1 MRGGVMTEHTTEI
14 LCTIIG
20 AVPYD
25 IASEASL
32 QQGIEKQLTAAGVA
46 FTREVRLTQYDRVDF
61 LIGRLGIEVKTGGG
75 KSPLLRQLRRYAQSD
90 LVDGLLVVTTAPSLA
105 ALPASL
111 NGKPIRALVLSACL
125 V

>member
-1 MRGGVMTEHTTEI
+1 MMTDQPHLDA

-32 QQGIEKQLTAAGVA
+32 QRGIEKQLRAAGVL
-46 FTREVRLTQYDRVDF
+46 FSKERWISKSDRIDF
-61 LIGRLGIEVKTGGG
+61 LIGRLGVEVKTGGG
-75 KSPLLRQLRRYAQSD
+75 KSPLIRQLHRYAASYFID
-90 LVDGLLVVTTAPSLA
+90 ELLVITTAPALA
-105 ALPASL
+105 ALPTSL